1 MNMGIKINVV
11 NNSIYL
17 V

>member
-1 MNMGIKINVV
+1 MGIKINVV